1 MARSEYGPLPAV
13 LFFVFA
19 FVLWVVI
26 AWTQQPTSS
35 GGLSGGAK
43 LGIVIGSFAGLVIL
57 GSLLYYFYKRSGMA
71 GSTSETSEER
81 YGSFTLSS
89 LGGNHIPIVALQ
101 SSRTTECSRV

>member
-1 MARSEYGPLPAV
+1 MVPESERSMLPS
-13 LFFVFA
+13 LLYFVFA
-19 FVLWVVI
+19 FVLWGVI

-43 LGIVIGSFAGLVIL
+43 IGIVIGSFSGLVIL

-71 GSTSETSEER
+71 GSTSETPEEQ

-89 LGGNHIPIVALQ
+89 LGGNRLPIVALKA
-101 SSRTTECSRV
+101 STTLPSRV

>member
-1 MARSEYGPLPAV
+1 MARSEYGPLPGV

-43 LGIVIGSFAGLVIL
+43 IGIVIGSFAGLGIL
-57 GSLLYYFYKRSGMA
+57 GSVLYYFYKRCDNLP
-71 GSTSETSEER
+71 SETPEEQ